1 MISGRPDSKRVIKPK
16 LMSLFFVCLLGA
28 FFVLTSGAAVSF
40 GQESSRVSGIT
51 ESIKDVTLSLPVSGT
66 INAIFFKEGDY
77 VRKGQTILTLD
88 KTLETLDVERR
99 KVIWDGNA
107 EIESV
112 LEQAATL
119 KSLLEATRR
128 LFNSTKSVARE
139 ELEKRELE
147 YKLVL
152 IERKRLETEKEKQRI
167 EYKMAVENL
176 RRRSLV
182 SPLSGIITK
191 LLLEEGEGSDPQ
203 QPLVQVIDR
212 RRVVLLCNIE
222 ETTGRSLKKGWT
234 VDLEI
239 RAGSGFINKKGA
251 IIFISPAVDPA
262 SGLME
267 VKVEFENK
275 NGEVRPGVS
284 GIMLLK
290 AL

>member
-1 MISGRPDSKRVIKPK
+1 M
-16 LMSLFFVCLLGA
+16 LA
-28 FFVLTSGAAVSF
+28 SGAGVSF
-40 GQESSRVSGIT
+40 GQESLRVSGIT
-51 ESIKDVTLSLPVSGT
+51 ESIKDVTLSLPVNGT
-66 INAIFFKEGDY
+66 IKTIFFKEGDY

-99 KVIWDGNA
+99 KVIWDGKA
-107 EIESV
+107 EIESA

-147 YKLVL
+147 YKIVL
-152 IERKRLETEKEKQRI
+152 IERKRLETEEEKQRI

-182 SPLSGIITK
+182 SPLSGIIVK
-191 LLLEEGEGSDPQ
+191 LPLEEGEGNEPQ
-203 QPLVQVIDR
+203 QPLAQVIDR
-212 RRVVLLCNIE
+212 SRVLLLCNIE
-222 ETTGRSLKKGWT
+222 ETAGRSLKKGQA

-239 RAGSGFINKKGA
+239 RAGSGFIIKKGT
-251 IIFISPAVDPA
+251 IIFISPVVDPA

-284 GIMLLK
+284 GVMLLK